1 MGKIGPKF
9 LHLLTV
15 GAEFPLYFLFRW
27 YYLCL
32 DLHSLA
38 ETERIT
44 WECFSIISSRADA
57 SRTTVYIIQKGWK
70 NAYWPILA
78 KNIKRWKRTALK
90 GLTEMSLEEVKGDIS
105 TILGSFLSR
114 SFVRHFRVFPSFNV
128 QHSTGWMRV
137 PGALTVN
144 HRLIKHSVG
153 RAPSVPTGSQQTN
166 IITAQRRA

>member
-1 MGKIGPKF
+1 MFGSSFTGGDRKNHMGM
-9 LHLLTV
+9 LLDHQQQSGCQTHRV
-15 GAEFPLYFLFRW
+15 HY
-27 YYLCL
+27 
-32 DLHSLA
+32 
-38 ETERIT
+38 T
-44 WECFSIISSRADA
+44 
-57 SRTTVYIIQKGWK
+57 KGLK
-70 NAYWPILA
+70 KGLKKAYWPILA
-78 KNIKRWKRTALK
+78 KNTKRWKRTALK

-105 TILGSFLSR
+105 AILGSFLSR

-144 HRLIKHSVG
+144 HQLIKHSVG

>member
-1 MGKIGPKF
+1 MILFVFVSSFTGGDRKNHMGM
-9 LHLLTV
+9 LLDHQQQSGCQPHHRVHYTQ
-15 GAEFPLYFLFRW
+15 GLKKRT
-27 YYLCL
+27 
-32 DLHSLA
+32 LA
-38 ETERIT
+38 ILE
-44 WECFSIISSRADA
+44 
-57 SRTTVYIIQKGWK
+57 K
-70 NAYWPILA
+70 NT
-78 KNIKRWKRTALK
+78 KRWKRTALK

-144 HRLIKHSVG
+144 HQLIKHSVG

>member
-1 MGKIGPKF
+1 MFGSSFTGGDRKNHMGM
-9 LHLLTV
+9 LLDHQQQSGCQPHHRVHYTQ
-15 GAEFPLYFLFRW
+15 GL
-27 YYLCL
+27 
-32 DLHSLA
+32 
-38 ETERIT
+38 
-44 WECFSIISSRADA
+44 
-57 SRTTVYIIQKGWK
+57 KK
-70 NAYWPILA
+70 NALPILA
-78 KNIKRWKRTALK
+78 KNTKRWKRTALK

-144 HRLIKHSVG
+144 HQLIKHSVG